1 MPKMKPTSDEP
12 TPEVAA
18 PVDEAA
24 APVYPTAGGSYVRN
38 ADGSLTPETE

>member
-18 PVDEAA
+18 PEAEA
-24 APVYPTAGGSYVRN
+24 APVYPTAGGSYTRN